1 MTPYDGL
8 ASSSQGL
15 APLQD
20 ADAMERSFVK
30 PIRLVEMGPLMFLSL
45 FLLLLAFFILLNAI
59 STLEETKSRAV
70 ISSVAATFQTDIVP
84 DNEAEILISTLGP
97 VPQPDEVTADIERL
111 WVTAIP
117 IAKIETVTPGR
128 VLQVSVPAMQIF
140 VGGQSEVRADRR
152 DLLRATA
159 HALASRLEGLS
170 VQLRMTIPVDDMR
183 SLRSLDP
190 TLSSE
195 EGDSAPSVE
204 EVLADDQIRTQ
215 IAARIESGASAL
227 TLEAV
232 DVATDALSSAALE
245 GGSGLNSGSGGGL
258 GDAVETVE
266 NALEAQETAQ
276 NGVEGRG
283 DEGGGV
289 QALDEQNGLRAAD
302 AAESRALVVRP
313 DGTVEQF
320 DPITGQTIFIP
331 QEELQVPEE
340 ERAAIDPS
348 YLPFARAA
356 SFAAALVEA
365 GAPPDGVSV
374 GVAEGQSGRLRMR
387 FDLMD
392 ERRAFVTFNAVE
404 SEADDEGQ
412 Q

>member
-1 MTPYDGL
+1 MTPYDGI
-8 ASSSQGL
+8 ASSSPGS
-15 APLQD
+15 AYSGD
-20 ADAMERSFVK
+20 AEALERSFQR
-30 PIRLVEMGPLMFLSL
+30 PIRIVEMGPLMFLSL

-70 ISSVAATFQTDIVP
+70 ISSVAATFQTKIVP

-140 VGGQSEVRADRR
+140 VGGQSEVRSDRL

-170 VQLRMTIPVDDMR
+170 VQLRMTIPVEDMR
-183 SLRSLDP
+183 SLRSVDP
-190 TLSSE
+190 AISG
-195 EGDSAPSVE
+195 GDGGERIQTVE
-204 EVLADDQIRTQ
+204 EVLADEQIRTQ
-215 IAARIESGASAL
+215 IAARIESGESAL

-232 DVATDALSSAALE
+232 DVAADALTQTGGDEAAV
-245 GGSGLNSGSGGGL
+245 SGQGL
-258 GDAVETVE
+258 QGQGIQ
-266 NALEAQETAQ
+266 AQE
-276 NGVEGRG
+276 
-283 DEGGGV
+283 
-289 QALDEQNGLRAAD
+289 EQGGLRAAD
-302 AAESRALVVRP
+302 VAESRALVVRP

-320 DPITGQTIFIP
+320 DPITGQTVFVP
-331 QEELQVPEE
+331 QEELQPPEE

-392 ERRAFVTFNAVE
+392 EERAFVTFDFAEDGAAGSGVE
-404 SEADDEGQ
+404 GPQ